1 MADQIIERTTR
12 ETARLW
18 QGLNDR
24 ERNLLVSLFFLLSCL
39 LYYFI
44 LIEPAQ
50 NGIKQA
56 HKELIEHRQSLANMQ
71 SMAKE
76 IGGLHFQ
83 QQAILRD
90 PRQIDALI
98 QVIAKQHGLQ
108 GITITN
114 ISDDKHHRWQLTG
127 KNITFSD
134 WIALLEELHKK
145 TLLEVDVLTATRSVE
160 PGQVNL
166 IAELHG

>member
-12 ETARLW
+12 ETVRLW

-24 ERNLLVSLFFLLSCL
+24 ERNLLLSLFFLLCCL

-50 NGIKQA
+50 NGIKQTQ
-56 HKELIEHRQSLANMQ
+56 KELVLQRQSLANMQ

-76 IGGLHFQ
+76 IGHLHIQ

-108 GITITN
+108 GISISN
-114 ISDDKHHRWQLTG
+114 ISDDKHHRCQLTG
-127 KNITFSD
+127 KNIAFSD

-160 PGQVNL
+160 PGQVSL
-166 IAELHG
+166 VAELHG